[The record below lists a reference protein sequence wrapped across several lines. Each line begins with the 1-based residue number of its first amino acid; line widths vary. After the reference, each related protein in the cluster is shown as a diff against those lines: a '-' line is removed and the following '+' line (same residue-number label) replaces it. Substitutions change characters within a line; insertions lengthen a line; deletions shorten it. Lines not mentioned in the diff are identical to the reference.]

1 MKPLKLFVILAVS
14 VTVMGCRSR
23 VVLVKLINTSPQPLY
38 TIVVDYPGATFG
50 VNQLDPGK
58 TYQYAIKPQNTGKL
72 KIQFTDASGHT
83 HNTSGP
89 ELHQDDEGTVDIR
102 LSQEAADADA
112 HSVLH

>member
-23 VVLVKLINTSPQPLY
+23 VVLVKLLNTSPQPLY

-72 KIQFTDASGHT
+72 KIQFTDARGASHSFTGPVLHT
-83 HNTSGP
+83 N
-89 ELHQDDEGTVDIR
+89 DEG
-102 LSQEAADADA
+102 
-112 HSVLH
+112 SVRVTLTQASASAEPALH

>member
-1 MKPLKLFVILAVS
+1 MKLLKLFVILTVS

-38 TIVVDYPGATFG
+38 TVVVDYPGATFG

-72 KIQFTDASGHT
+72 KIQFTDATGAPHSFTGPVL
-83 HNTSGP
+83 HNN
-89 ELHQDDEGTVDIR
+89 DEGSLRVALTQA
-102 LSQEAADADA
+102 SASAEPA
-112 HSVLH
+112 LH